1 MGVADASRTPY
12 KEGTMSKRGIGAVAV
27 ALAVSAVTGGVAM
40 AQDAS
45 EAPDARPRPPE
56 RTITFHQ
63 VVDLQHVIDTD
74 IPLWPGDPA
83 VELTPVAQF
92 DPDGYYLRKFT
103 IGEHSA
109 THMNA
114 PNSFHED
121 GQGIDAYSPDQLVV
135 PVVVIDA
142 REQSAADHDYALT
155 QADVEAWEAEHGQVP
170 AGSVVVM
177 FTGWQDR
184 WSDPVAFFDEDA
196 EGGLHFPGFD
206 GATTQ
211 WLLAERSIAGVGI
224 DTHGVDP
231 GQDDSYATNT
241 AVTGA
246 NGIVLENL
254 ANLDLLPATGA
265 TIAIGILRL
274 KDGSGSPASVLAFVP

>member
-1 MGVADASRTPY
+1 
-12 KEGTMSKRGIGAVAV
+12 MSKRSIGTGAIGV
-27 ALAVSAVTGGVAM
+27 ALALSAVTGGAAM

-45 EAPDARPRPPE
+45 PAPGAAE
-56 RTITFHQ
+56 RTITFSRII
-63 VVDLQHVIDTD
+63 DLQHVIDAD

-121 GQGIDAYSPDQLVV
+121 GQGIDAYRPEQLVV

-184 WSDPVAFFDEDA
+184 WSDPKAFFDQDA
-196 EGGLHFPGFD
+196 DGGLHFPGFAGD
-206 GATTQ
+206 TTA
-211 WLLAERSIAGVGI
+211 WLLAERGIAGVGI

-254 ANLDLLPATGA
+254 ANLDQLPPTGA